1 MKSYLLRQQ
10 LFMLEPGKDAY
21 AAPIPKDAPGYML
34 PTDDEIVA
42 TGNPT
47 AVQLGFIAAQ
57 DGTITCNSERL
68 YELFETN
75 TLLRISVGDSFW
87 LFWLSGE
94 PTLISS
100 VFTDVS
106 VDKWYTDPVVWALQ
120 SDITNGAT
128 RTTFAPGQEC
138 TQAQIL
144 TFLYRAARGEGAA
157 SAEDMSLA
165 VEWAK
170 EKGIIDGAFDG
181 SKPCTRATAVSYI
194 WQAFDRPSAAP
205 ASFTDVDANADCAGA
220 VSWAVEQKITEGDG
234 SSDTFAPDKVCTR
247 GHIMTFLYRAYN
259 S

>member
-1 MKSYLLRQQ
+1 M
-10 LFMLEPGKDAY
+10 
-21 AAPIPKDAPGYML
+21 
-34 PTDDEIVA
+34 
-42 TGNPT
+42 
-47 AVQLGFIAAQ
+47 
-57 DGTITCNSERL
+57 
-68 YELFETN
+68 
-75 TLLRISVGDSFW
+75 
-87 LFWLSGE
+87 
-94 PTLISS
+94 
-100 VFTDVS
+100 
-106 VDKWYTDPVVWALQ
+106 Q